1 MSTTLDSP
9 VALETDRPQLE
20 NGAQLTRAEFHRLY
34 EQAPPGFQAELV
46 GGVVYLPSPLRHSH
60 GIHHAFMSGL
70 LFEYF
75 AATPGTESGDN
86 ASLLLGDDSEPQPDL
101 YLRILPEFG
110 GQSTTT
116 ADDYVA
122 GPPELLVE
130 IAVSS
135 WSLELHAKRVDYQR
149 YGVREYV
156 VVLPATREIVWLDLA
171 AGRQHTLPGDRVIRS
186 QAFPGLWIDVDAVLT
201 QDGARG
207 LTTLRQGLA
216 HEEHVAFVARLATSR
231 RA

>member
-1 MSTTLDSP
+1 MSTTLDPP

-46 GGVVYLPSPLRHSH
+46 GGVVYLPSPLRRTH
-60 GIHHAFMSGL
+60 GVHHVALST
-70 LFEYF
+70 LFGVYVSE
-75 AATPGTESGDN
+75 TRGTEAGDN
-86 ASLLLGDDSEPQPDL
+86 PSLLLGDDSEPQPDL

-135 WSLELHAKRVDYQR
+135 RSLDLHAKRVDYQR

-156 VVLPATREIVWLDLA
+156 VVLPATREIVWFDLA
-171 AGRQHTLPGDRVIRS
+171 AGRQHTLPADRVIRS
-186 QAFPGLWIDVDAVLT
+186 QAFPGLWIDVDAVLA

-216 HEEHVAFVARLATSR
+216 SEEHAAFVARLATSR